1 MRLQPAALAD
11 YQRAQTIQ
19 ELTVINAP
27 GPVNWIGDTRSFWYA
42 KQVKGGTQYML
53 IDAENET
60 EFGVAETYH
69 LHMVPHDGDRWRAY
83 LAFRDH
89 LRSHPDT
96 AREYERL
103 KRHNASV
110 YVSDRLGYNEAKS
123 EFVRGIA
130 ASTVRT
136 Y

>member
-11 YQRAQTIQ
+11 YERAQTIQ

-60 EFGVAETYH
+60 RNPAFDHQRLAAAIIPGQNHGTGVLANQHYLQDYFVHH
-69 LHMVPHDGDRWRAY
+69 LLKVEP
-83 LAFRDH
+83 
-89 LRSHPDT
+89 PDW
-96 AREYERL
+96 
-103 KRHNASV
+103 N
-110 YVSDRLGYNEAKS
+110 
-123 EFVRGIA
+123 
-130 ASTVRT
+130 RT
-136 Y
+136 PWPTEPISGN